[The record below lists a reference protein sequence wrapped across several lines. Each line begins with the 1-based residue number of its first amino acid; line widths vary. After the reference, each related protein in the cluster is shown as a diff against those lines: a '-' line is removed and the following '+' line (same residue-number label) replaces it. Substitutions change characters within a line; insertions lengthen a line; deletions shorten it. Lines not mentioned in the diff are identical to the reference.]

1 MTYIIPIYFGV
12 HHMSTLSLSFISKQP
27 TNYAE
32 NLPKNK
38 QQRNINAR
46 KKRAILRITRVAQ
59 RNAIKLDT
67 IIPTQTKLRARVNS
81 RKISESEYQ
90 RRLTAWEKT
99 VANFALENIT
109 PSAEMQ
115 RIALRYIN
123 GEITLEQQSQ
133 MMRQAIL
140 AG

>member
-1 MTYIIPIYFGV
+1 
-12 HHMSTLSLSFISKQP
+12 MSTLSLSFISKQP

>member
-1 MTYIIPIYFGV
+1 
-12 HHMSTLSLSFISKQP
+12 MSTLSLPFISNQP

-38 QQRNINAR
+38 QQQ
-46 KKRAILRITRVAQ
+46 KRVIQKIISSSQ
-59 RNAIKLDT
+59 RNAFKMET
-67 IIPTQTKLRARVNS
+67 MPTQTKLRARVNS

-109 PSAEMQ
+109 PSEEMQ
-115 RIALRYIN
+115 CIALRYIN